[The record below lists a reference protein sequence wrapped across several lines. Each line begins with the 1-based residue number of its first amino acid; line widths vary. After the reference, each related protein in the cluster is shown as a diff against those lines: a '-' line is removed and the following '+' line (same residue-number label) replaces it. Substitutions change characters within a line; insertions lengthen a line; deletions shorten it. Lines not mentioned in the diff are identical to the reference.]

1 MTEDPAPTDLN
12 NARDAAYQAR
22 KLYDQHRRAHRDG
35 GPADGPVARRGE
47 ELERLAAAAGTRF
60 ELAKQQARGAASMKR
75 RAQSI
80 AEDAQLQSRLRHE
93 AQARR
98 EAAASKPPLPRRG
111 QR

>member
-1 MTEDPAPTDLN
+1 MTDDPAPTDLN

-22 KLYDQHRRAHRDG
+22 KLYDQHRRANRDG
-35 GPADGPVARRGE
+35 GPSDGPAARRGE
-47 ELERLAAAAGTRF
+47 ELERL
-60 ELAKQQARGAASMKR
+60 
-75 RAQSI
+75 